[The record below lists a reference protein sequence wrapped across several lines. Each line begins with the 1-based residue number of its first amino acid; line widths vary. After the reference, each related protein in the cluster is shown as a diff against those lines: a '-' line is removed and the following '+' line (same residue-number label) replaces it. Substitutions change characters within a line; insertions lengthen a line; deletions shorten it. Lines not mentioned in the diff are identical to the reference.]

1 IASTHAEELALLDRR
16 LDVWAVQT
24 IRYDTRRRSQSTRF
38 APPLEGEGRA
48 VMAEQLH
55 VQLPKERV
63 CLEARNVVDL
73 AQRPYLAAI
82 GGIGG
87 LDSGLHCGS
96 ASETV
101 EHERCGCRDN
111 AGQDRESNPRGLRG
125 GRIDAAVR
133 LAPGDIGKI
142 RRADPQLA
150 EMAIRQGGEFAQGTA
165 IFPLQPNRSAGRHTD
180 PPRTRALVELSPI
193 EKVPILLNLL

>member
-1 IASTHAEELALLDRR
+1 CRQARRHIPVVRIRHHAIATAQSDAAVADRIASTHAEELALLDRR

-38 APPLEGEGRA
+38 APPLDGGGRA

-55 VQLPKERV
+55 VQRPKERV
-63 CLEARNVVDL
+63 CLEARNVVAL

-82 GGIGG
+82 GG
-87 LDSGLHCGS
+87 LDSGLHCVS

-125 GRIDAAVR
+125 GRIDAA
-133 LAPGDIGKI
+133 
-142 RRADPQLA
+142 
-150 EMAIRQGGEFAQGTA
+150 
-165 IFPLQPNRSAGRHTD
+165 
-180 PPRTRALVELSPI
+180 
-193 EKVPILLNLL
+193 